1 MGGLDGRAA
10 APAGAR
16 FEAMVNASF
25 SVILPAADD
34 FNLAKHYVG
43 TFETGLRAGDAFH
56 LAIANNYRA
65 PAIYTLDRALLKA
78 GNILGLPVSIGIS
91 MM

>member
-34 FNLAKHYVG
+34 
-43 TFETGLRAGDAFH
+43 FH